1 MPELPD
7 LQYIASRLAP
17 TITGRRIASVTVKEP
32 IVIRVLMPE
41 RSFSEALAGRTITAL
56 VRHGPFLRFALDA
69 GQELVIHHMLAGRL
83 QHGPAGGKRI
93 AHFCFGLELDDGSS
107 LQYGDD
113 KRMGKVYAGRTSDLH
128 AIPGWDAQ
136 GVDILSSAFTAESFE
151 ELIRGRREQVRVFLM
166 DQSALSAIG
175 NAYADEILFDARLH
189 PKTPTSALSADERQ
203 RLYQSIRA
211 VIAWGIEEVAR
222 AGRPI
227 EEKVRDHVKVRG
239 RKGEPCPRCGAT
251 IRRVGV
257 RGYDSFFCPTCQPT
271 PGTEGDAG
279 AETDA
284 DRRRRSTYTR
294 RGSIL
299 WK

>member
-1 MPELPD
+1 VPELPD
-7 LQYIASRLAP
+7 LEYIASRLAP
-17 TITGRRIASVTVKEP
+17 EVTGKRIAAVKVKDP
-32 IVIRVLMPE
+32 VVLRVLVPGS
-41 RSFSEALAGRTITAL
+41 SFSDALAGRTIVAL
-56 VRHGPFLRFALDA
+56 VRHGPFLRFTLQPDR
-69 GQELVIHHMLAGRL
+69 ELVIHHMLAGRL
-83 QHGPAGGKRI
+83 QHAPRGAKPI
-93 AHFCFGLELDDGSS
+93 AHFCFGLDLDDGSR

-113 KRMGKVYAGRTSDLH
+113 KRMGKVYAARPTDLSG
-128 AIPGWDAQ
+128 IPLWDAQ
-136 GVDILSSAFTAESFE
+136 GVDILSPEFTAARFE
-151 ELIRGRREQVRVFLM
+151 ELARGRRDQVRVFLM

-175 NAYADEILFDARLH
+175 NAYADEILFDARIH
-189 PKTPTSALSADERQ
+189 PKTPSYALSAGERS

-239 RKGEPCPRCGAT
+239 RLGEPCPRCGTT

-271 PGTEGDAG
+271 PAG
-279 AETDA
+279 P
-284 DRRRRSTYTR
+284 YTR
-294 RGSIL
+294 RGSIP